1 MCKGCACVF
10 AHVYVCTCVCTCT
23 HVCAHVCAPAW
34 TWIAVACPVPWCRHV
49 FCTVLCWS
57 LWCRLPLW
65 AAYCLL
71 HTKKWASFQMWSMT
85 CEAMQVKRITHASAY
100 CDTNNQ
106 AIVILS
112 DQTCLAHMPVALV
125 PLLTWLGDWWIYISF
140 VIPAQQCHN
149 QLTPVSCVWSP
160 FHCHPPQNV
169 HTCGSARARA
179 CPCARASANLGLQ
192 KLM

>member
-85 CEAMQVKRITHASAY
+85 CRWSNAGEANYACQCILWHKQPSNCHLVWPNLSGTYAS
-100 CDTNNQ
+100 CT
-106 AIVILS
+106 
-112 DQTCLAHMPVALV
+112 
-125 PLLTWLGDWWIYISF
+125 
-140 VIPAQQCHN
+140 
-149 QLTPVSCVWSP
+149 
-160 FHCHPPQNV
+160 
-169 HTCGSARARA
+169 
-179 CPCARASANLGLQ
+179 RASADLAWRLVDLHLLCYPCSTMSQ
-192 KLM
+192 SAHPRELRVVTFPLSPATECAHVWLCTRMCMPVCTSIS